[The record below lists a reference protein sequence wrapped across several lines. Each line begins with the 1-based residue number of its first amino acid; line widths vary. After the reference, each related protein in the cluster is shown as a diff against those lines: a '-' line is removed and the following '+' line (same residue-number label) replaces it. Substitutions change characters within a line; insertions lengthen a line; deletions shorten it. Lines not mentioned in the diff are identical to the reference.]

1 MENKTNNL
9 NSVLKAVAD
18 KLKGLNRQQK
28 MVLGGLL
35 LVFLL
40 SLYMNTYYKPNMVRM
55 KAAQRNIVV
64 YQNKINML
72 KVQIPETE
80 LEKENLSILEKNVQE
95 TEDKIKTIEA
105 ELPPQNK
112 LPQILGEVISRGSKY
127 DIEFIS
133 IVPKFLK
140 KEKDIYS
147 SLEIELEFETTYK
160 DFISYLEMLQKEP
173 SFLFV
178 EEVNMEERK
187 DSKERLI
194 ANLKLSSLVIDTPKA
209 VGAIDKEAGQYGD
222 LTVDRDPFTSDSE
235 PEPDSKKEDKEK
247 LILQG
252 IVYNGDNSAAVI
264 NDEIYRLGES
274 VDEKIIKVI
283 DRNRVVLEDKDKE
296 VILTLE
302 EMPIQGEEK

>member
-1 MENKTNNL
+1 MENKTKNVK
-9 NSVLKAVAD
+9 SVLKAVFD
-18 KLKGLNRQQK
+18 KLKGLNQQQK

-35 LVFLL
+35 LIFLL
-40 SLYMNTYYKPNMVRM
+40 SLYMNAHYKPNMVRM

-80 LEKENLSILEKNVQE
+80 LEKENLSVLEKNVKDIE
-95 TEDKIKTIEA
+95 GRIKTIEA
-105 ELPPQNK
+105 KLPPQNK
-112 LPQILGEVISRGSKY
+112 LPQILGEVINRGSKY
-127 DIEFIS
+127 DIDFIS

-160 DFISYLEMLQKEP
+160 DAISYLETLQKEP

-178 EEVNMEERK
+178 EEVNMEEQK
-187 DSKERLI
+187 DSRERLI
-194 ANLKLSSLVIDTPKA
+194 ANVKLSSLVIDTPKA
-209 VGAIDKEAGQYGD
+209 VGAIDRENEKYD
-222 LTVDRDPFTSDSE
+222 NLTVERDPFTSDSE
-235 PEPDSKKEDKEK
+235 PASDSKKEDKEK
-247 LILQG
+247 MILQG
-252 IVYNGDNSAAVI
+252 IVYNGDNSVAVI
-264 NDEIYRLGES
+264 DDEIYRLGEA
-274 VDEKIIKVI
+274 VDDKIIKVI
-283 DRNRVVLEDKDKE
+283 DRNRVILEDKDKE